1 MQFRTQLHDVC
12 GYLTGYFGPF
22 FAFSLATLL
31 TTFVVNIFAPA
42 EALWLFLPAILMTS
56 IRQKKT
62 ATSLIAI
69 GAICV
74 VSYIFRHQIP
84 YAFISAFTLQG
95 LWFFSL
101 SMIVSVLFTKYA
113 RQQSELDS
121 FRGNHK
127 ILAAENN
134 GKVVTD
140 VLERFAVFMGV
151 MTPDGILR
159 EANKTALVSASLK
172 ESEVIGLPFEETYW
186 WSHDTKVQQLIHRS
200 INKAKHGVPS
210 RFDTIAR
217 LGDNTFIDID
227 FMLHPIF
234 DEHGSVIQ
242 LIPSGIDI
250 TNRKRTERNSAMLTQ
265 ISADLLSLG
274 SLEKI
279 KTTITDSLVKN
290 LNLSACIFC
299 ETHPISDQLTIT
311 HHWQSDTDLAS
322 FQANGDIPF
331 EVAMCQAENLTLVVN
346 DVASDSRYA
355 KEKYQQRGIGAFIC
369 VPISLDKKNNFVMV
383 AYRSAPYTW
392 RDDEIDLIIEF
403 ARRFWVRTEHLRVLD
418 TLRASKTTLDI
429 TLEAAQLGDWELDL
443 TNGRTRRSL
452 HHDRCYGYLEGIPD
466 ELWGVSG
473 FFDHVHP
480 EDRTEIKRKFNKS
493 LTESCDFRGEYRVI
507 WPDKSIHWLAV
518 HGSLYSENDGK
529 PTRMLGIVAN
539 ISERKRTEALQ
550 AAQTNALELMAQEAP
565 LDDVLETLVLSL
577 EEHSVNGMM
586 GSIMLVDAHSQTL
599 KFTVGP
605 SLPESYI
612 QYIDGLPIDAT
623 HNAFGAT
630 AASKHEVFVADIASD
645 PLWSDCKDIALKHNL
660 RACWS
665 LPILSGKDVL
675 GIFAMYYPLPQSPD
689 RVDYDN
695 LDIIMRTAEL
705 VIKRHQNEQLM
716 HLSEERFRA
725 MADNVPQLAW
735 MANAQGEIEWFN
747 QRWLTFTGASLEQN
761 LHGGWKKHH
770 HPDHEEA
777 VFTKFADCLAQ
788 GVDWEDTFPLMG
800 SDGNYRWFLSRM
812 NAIHD
817 SNGKLVRF
825 FGTNTDVTEQRKMAE
840 KLAKITDKLST
851 ADKRKDE
858 FLATLAHE
866 LRNPLAPLLNSMELI
881 RNVQAEPAMV
891 QSAVITMERQVK
903 QMVRLIDD
911 LLDISRISKDKL
923 SLKRKQVDLGQI
935 IEHAVEMAMPY
946 VNRLGHTLQVDLPPH
961 TIYMKADPARLAQ
974 VLGNLL
980 NNACKY
986 TPKRGEITL
995 SVTQDAEQVQISVKD
1010 NGLGITENMRTQ
1022 VFDLFTQ
1029 VDQHLEQSEGGLGI
1043 GLSLVK
1049 RLVEMH
1055 GGHVECRS
1063 EGLGY
1068 GSEFIVYLPCKP
1080 VTANAKIA
1088 SKKPTKLTP
1097 LAALNVLIVDDNQD
1111 SADSMQ
1117 MLLDMHE
1124 HKTRV
1129 VYDGEQALIAAEQDR
1144 PDVILLDIG
1153 LPILDGYQ
1161 VCTAI
1166 RKLDWGKDIT
1176 IIALTG
1182 WGQDEDRRKSSEA
1195 GFNHHMVKPITL
1207 SALLA
1212 LLAQV
1217 TPQTR

>member
-1 MQFRTQLHDVC
+1 MHFRTQFQDVY
-12 GYLTGYFGPF
+12 GYLTGYLWAF
-22 FAFSLATLL
+22 FAFAMATFFATLL
-31 TTFVVNIFAPA
+31 VSAFAPG
-42 EALWLFLPAILMTS
+42 EALWLFLPAVLITS
-56 IRQKKT
+56 INKKKT
-62 ATSLIAI
+62 ATSLIAFS
-69 GAICV
+69 AICV
-74 VSYIFRHQIP
+74 VSYIFSHHIP
-84 YAFISAFTLQG
+84 YALISAFSLQA

-101 SMIVSVLFTKYA
+101 SMLLSLLFTKYA
-113 RQQSELDS
+113 RQQTELDS

-217 LGDNTFIDID
+217 LGDNAFIDID

-265 ISADLLSLG
+265 ISADLLSLS
-274 SLEKI
+274 SLDKI
-279 KTTITDSLVKN
+279 KTTITDSLVKH

-322 FQANGDIPF
+322 FEANGDIPF
-331 EVAMCQAENLTLVVN
+331 EVAMCQAENLSLVVN
-346 DVASDSRYA
+346 DVVSDPRYA
-355 KEKYQQRGIGAFIC
+355 KGECQRRGIGALIC
-369 VPISLDKKNNFVMV
+369 VPISLDRKNNFVLAV
-383 AYRSAPYTW
+383 YRNAPYIW
-392 RDDEIDLIIEF
+392 RDDEIDLVIEF
-403 ARRFWVRTEHLRVLD
+403 ARRYWVRTEHLRVLD

-452 HHDRCYGYLEGIPD
+452 HHDRCFGYPEGIPD

-473 FFDHVHP
+473 FFEHVHP
-480 EDRTEIKRKFNKS
+480 DDKAEIKRKFNKS
-493 LTESCDFRGEYRVI
+493 LDQGCDFRGEYRVI

-518 HGSLYSENDGK
+518 HASLYGENDGK

-539 ISERKRTEALQ
+539 ISERKRTEALL
-550 AAQTNALELMAQEAP
+550 AAQTNALELMAQEAS
-565 LDDVLETLVLSL
+565 LNDVLETLVLSL

-586 GSIMLVDAHSQTL
+586 GSVMLVDTHTQTL

-605 SLPESYI
+605 SLPTPYI
-612 QYIDGLPIDAT
+612 QHIDGLPI
-623 HNAFGAT
+623 NAINSAFSAA

-645 PLWSDCKDIALKHNL
+645 PLWSECKDIALKHNL

-675 GIFAMYYPLPQSPD
+675 GIFAMYYPTPQSPD

-777 VFTKFADCLAQ
+777 VFAKFAACLEQ
-788 GVDWEDTFPLMG
+788 GIDWEDTFPLRG

-817 SNGKLVRF
+817 HNGTLVRF

-881 RNVQAEPAMV
+881 RNVQSEPAMV

-946 VNRLGHTLQVDLPPH
+946 VNRLGHNLQVDLPQH

-1029 VDQHLEQSEGGLGI
+1029 IDQHLEQSEGGLGI

-1063 EGLGY
+1063 EGLGH

-1080 VTANAKIA
+1080 VTANPKIV